1 MDGSNVPA
9 PQARR
14 FAANMRAIAGAMGR
28 ACIASERASMRVLH
42 ACVRAC
48 VYCVRASNR
57 ACSPRWAGLRVPA
70 GDA

>member
-28 ACIASERASMRVLH
+28 ACE
-42 ACVRAC
+42 
-48 VYCVRASNR
+48 RASNR
-57 ACSPRWAGLRVPA
+57 ACERAC
-70 GDA
+70 

>member
-28 ACIASERASMRVLH
+28 ACIASERASMRVL
-42 ACVRAC
+42 
-48 VYCVRASNR
+48 RASNR

>member
-28 ACIASERASMRVLH
+28 ARIASERAS
-42 ACVRAC
+42 
-48 VYCVRASNR
+48 NR
-57 ACSPRWAGLRVPA
+57 SCSPRWAGLRVPA